1 LLFLLKEIIFNLSER
16 FLLMLLDVFD
26 LLSNVSLADLKLLV
40 LVLKINE
47 SHSNPVYTSIG
58 SLAELLVFGDLF

>member
-1 LLFLLKEIIFNLSER
+1 
-16 FLLMLLDVFD
+16 MLLDVFD